1 MSNGWSW
8 FVIIGVTLNVLGILW
23 LLLSTSKKVIEDED
37 DDGTTGHEWDGIK
50 ELNNPLPKWWFN
62 LFIITIVFTVI
73 YLVLFPGMGNFTGVL
88 NWSQEGAYSKT
99 LNDSQERFADA
110 IFEFKNQDIISL
122 SKNSL
127 AIDTGSRLFSN
138 YCSTCHGSDARGA
151 RGFPNLTD
159 NDWLYGS
166 SEQDIKHTIF
176 NGRAGAMPPMEAAV
190 GGPDGAFDVAAFITK
205 DEEFKNRAENG
216 ERLFQAAC
224 IACHGKDGTGNQVI
238 GAPNL
243 MDDVWL
249 YGSSMVDVLRT
260 IKQGRQGR
268 MPAHKELLSNDE
280 IHILS
285 AYVISLTQD

>member
-8 FVIIGVTLNVLGILW
+8 FVILGVTINVLGVLW
-23 LLLSTSKKVIEDED
+23 LLLSTSKKVVEDED

-88 NWSQEGAYSKT
+88 NWSQETAYSKK
-99 LNDSQERFADA
+99 LNDSQERFSDA
-110 IFEFKNQDIISL
+110 FSEFKTQDILSL
-122 SKNSL
+122 SENSV
-127 AIDTGSRLFSN
+127 AMETGSRLFSN

-166 SEQDIKHTIF
+166 SEQAIKHTII
-176 NGRAGAMPPMEAAV
+176 NGRDGAMPPMEAAV
-190 GGPDGAFDVAAFITK
+190 GGPDGAFDVAAYITK
-205 DEEFKNRAENG
+205 DEEFKRRAENG
-216 ERLFQAAC
+216 KRLFEAAC
-224 IACHGKDGTGNQVI
+224 VACHGKEGRGNHAI

-260 IKQGRQGR
+260 IKQGRRGR
-268 MPAHKELLSNDE
+268 MPAHKELLSDDE
-280 IHILS
+280 IYILS
-285 AYVISLTQD
+285 AYVLSLNKS